1 MQDTERTAGREEA
14 KRISSKLYGMA
25 FERDIVRIAN
35 LDGDLISFY
44 KSLDAWNV
52 AQEDYAKEQ
61 GIPDNDSRF
70 ATLSRNRFIPLGNI
84 PMYNGQTVMYNR
96 DTCLLILEYMGR
108 RMPVHKLDREAVHY
122 LIKHGTPIVE
132 FGSIDSLVA

>member
-1 MQDTERTAGREEA
+1 MQDTQRTAGREEA
-14 KRISSKLYGMA
+14 KRTSYRLYGEA
-25 FERDIVRIAN
+25 HERDIVRIAN
-35 LDGDLISFY
+35 FDGVLISFY
-44 KSLDAWNV
+44 KSLDAWNA

-96 DTCLLILEYMGR
+96 DTSLLILEYMGR
-108 RMPVHKLDREAVHY
+108 KMPVRKLDREAVHY
-122 LIKHGTPIVE
+122 LIGHGTPIVE